1 MRRKIF
7 LPMLVLA
14 IAAVVPACDFA
25 KVGARCSAS
34 QGAARNNTHVLFCV
48 KGKWKATVTIG
59 QAAEIVMSSWPGS
72 VTGGPAEVRATSG
85 GAFPGMTFFVKT
97 RGGQPAANVDVKLTA
112 TSGPG
117 FSGTSFT
124 VRTNGAGAVNTTPG
138 QSGMPNVTMGSGV
151 GDVKVD
157 INAGPLPTPIGSFVI
172 KVSGG
177 APSVVAAVSGRDQ
190 QITAGGT
197 FQPWVFEVRD
207 SKGAPTIPSTVK
219 VNSGG
224 LSGVSY
230 TQSGATIT
238 VTAPPQYVAANQQS
252 LTVEVSGAEPFKMTT
267 FATGYTNWT
276 IVAGAPDDADIYG
289 DDQSAPVNTRFANS
303 LVVDVID
310 AYGNSVTG
318 LPITYTSIDGG
329 SGASGTTMPNFYFN
343 PISAVFVDANGTAGA
358 WTVRA
363 DIPGLGTYDFSL
375 TNTP

>member
-34 QGAARNNTHVLFCV
+34 RGAARNNTHVLFCV

-157 INAGPLPTPIGSFVI
+157 INAGPLPTPKSCQTHGN
-172 KVSGG
+172 K
-177 APSVVAAVSGRDQ
+177 PS
-190 QITAGGT
+190 
-197 FQPWVFEVRD
+197 
-207 SKGAPTIPSTVK
+207 
-219 VNSGG
+219 
-224 LSGVSY
+224 
-230 TQSGATIT
+230 
-238 VTAPPQYVAANQQS
+238 
-252 LTVEVSGAEPFKMTT
+252 
-267 FATGYTNWT
+267 
-276 IVAGAPDDADIYG
+276 
-289 DDQSAPVNTRFANS
+289 
-303 LVVDVID
+303 
-310 AYGNSVTG
+310 
-318 LPITYTSIDGG
+318 
-329 SGASGTTMPNFYFN
+329 
-343 PISAVFVDANGTAGA
+343 
-358 WTVRA
+358 
-363 DIPGLGTYDFSL
+363 
-375 TNTP
+375 

>member
-1 MRRKIF
+1 MRRRIF
-7 LPMLVLA
+7 VSSLVLV
-14 IAAVVPACDFA
+14 IAAVLPACQVA
-25 KVGARCSAS
+25 KVGARCNAS

-59 QAAEIVMSSWPGS
+59 QAADIVMSSWPGS
-72 VTGGPAEVRATSG
+72 VTGGPAEVRAAPG
-85 GAFPGMTFFVKT
+85 GAFPSTMFFVKT
-97 RGGQPAANVDVKLTA
+97 RGGQRAANVEVKLTA

-117 FSGTSFT
+117 FSGQSFT
-124 VRTNGAGAVNTTPG
+124 VRTNGVGAVNTTPG
-138 QSGMPNVTMGSGV
+138 QGGMPNVTMGSGV

-157 INAGPLPTPIGSFVI
+157 INAGPLPAPIGSFVV
-172 KVSGG
+172 KVTGG
-177 APSVVAAVSGRDQ
+177 APASVPAIAGGDQ
-190 QITAGGT
+190 QITAGGS

-219 VNSGG
+219 VSSAG

-252 LTVEVSGAEPFKMTT
+252 LTVEVTGADPFKMPTV
-267 FATGYTNWT
+267 ATGSTKWT

-289 DDQSAPVNTRFANS
+289 DDQSAPINSRFANS

-318 LPITYTSIDGG
+318 LPITYTSIPGG

-343 PISAVFVDANGTAGA
+343 PISAVFIDANGTAGA

-375 TNTP
+375 TNT